1 MKKRGN
7 FRCSKLS
14 SRLNFF
20 KFLSFLTAV
29 SVSLFGSFSSV
40 SGIGDNPVYAVPVL
54 VLKFFPLDETGK
66 LNRSIIG
73 TDLPEND
80 RALPSIRAKVSR
92 LNSEGILF
100 MERASRYKGYRD
112 SSAVSSIGLVILDEI
127 EHLEPVPVASSSN
140 GKTPPTNKIAY
151 LNRVNICDYVDNRDV
166 EQVWVWMYHSDVV
179 YPVESNMVMGTNIE
193 ALWNYNGYGDVSNS
207 YHLNDLPVCQNT
219 YTVYEFNYGRGLG
232 EMTENFGHHI
242 ERLLNYADRS
252 LFWGKFVGSDS
263 SHKIINPGCGWVH
276 YTPNS
281 DTDYDWYNRRRVL
294 SDCEDWKPDGSG
306 TERLVSCETWGGNG
320 CSAGDGGVAWKT
332 WWMQNMPGE
341 DNGLSYNGANLRNWW
356 HFFGNFDEAL
366 SQDRSLTETADPIIT
381 NSLPSFSGSSSF
393 SVRENRGSVGSVVA
407 ADVDSADSVTG
418 YRISGGADSSLFSI
432 TNRGV
437 LSFRSIPD
445 FESPSDAGSN
455 NQYLVEIT
463 VTSGAGSREL
473 SATRTFTV
481 TVGDVSEAPSTPSV
495 PVLSSPSSTS
505 LLVSWSAPSNTGPVI
520 SDYDVEYRQG
530 TTGSFS
536 VWSHTGNSR
545 RATITNLNANT
556 LYQVHVLARNAE
568 GASSWSQTSSFT
580 TGSVVTNNPP
590 AFSSGSTFSVNEN
603 RGSVGSVVADDVD
616 SEDSVN
622 GYSIR
627 SGADRS
633 LFSITNAGV
642 LTFVSVT
649 DFEAPVDSNTDNVY
663 RLTVQA
669 NSGAGSR
676 ELSATQTI
684 TVTVNDVDEAP
695 SRPSVPTLSSPSST
709 SLFVSWSAPSNTDPV
724 ISDYDVQYRQ
734 GTTGS
739 FSNWSHSG
747 NGTSTTITGLSVS
760 TLYQVRVLARNAEGD
775 STWSETSS
783 FTTGSVSP
791 PPPPPETTSPPVFS
805 SDSSFSVNENVRSV
819 GTVVVSDGDDQDSVT
834 GYNISGRADSS
845 LFRINSGGV
854 LIFHAA
860 PDYEKPSETGRNNIY
875 VLDVTVTSGNGVRE
889 RSATEKITVRVRNV
903 DEQDAENSTGNY
915 SGERPVRQSG
925 NSFLKGVIIY
935 VVIALSVLILL
946 ICGVIFFV
954 NRGSGGWSHED
965 VDDPHDVG

>member
-14 SRLNFF
+14 GRLNFF

-481 TVGDVSEAPSTPSV
+481 TVTDVAEPPSRPSAPVLSSPSSTSLSVSWSAPSNTGPVISDYDVEYRQGTTGSFSVWSHTGNSRRATITNLNANTLYQVHVLARNAEGASSWSRTSSATTQSVVIPLTNNPPTFSGSSTFSVRENSRSVSTVTASDSDSRDAVTGYRFSGGVDASLFSITNAGVLTFVSAPDFEAPDDSNTDNVYRLTVRTNSGAGSRELSATRTFTVTVGDVSEAPSTPSV

-590 AFSSGSTFSVNEN
+590 AFSSVQRFQSMKTGEVLVLLWLMMLIVRIALMVIVF
-603 RGSVGSVVADDVD
+603 VV
-616 SEDSVN
+616 
-622 GYSIR
+622 
-627 SGADRS
+627 
-633 LFSITNAGV
+633 V
-642 LTFVSVT
+642 LTGPCF
-649 DFEAPVDSNTDNVY
+649 
-663 RLTVQA
+663 RL
-669 NSGAGSR
+669 
-676 ELSATQTI
+676 LM
-684 TVTVNDVDEAP
+684 
-695 SRPSVPTLSSPSST
+695 
-709 SLFVSWSAPSNTDPV
+709 
-724 ISDYDVQYRQ
+724 
-734 GTTGS
+734 
-739 FSNWSHSG
+739 
-747 NGTSTTITGLSVS
+747 
-760 TLYQVRVLARNAEGD
+760 RV
-775 STWSETSS
+775 
-783 FTTGSVSP
+783 F
-791 PPPPPETTSPPVFS
+791 
-805 SDSSFSVNENVRSV
+805 
-819 GTVVVSDGDDQDSVT
+819 
-834 GYNISGRADSS
+834 
-845 LFRINSGGV
+845 
-854 LIFHAA
+854 
-860 PDYEKPSETGRNNIY
+860 
-875 VLDVTVTSGNGVRE
+875 
-889 RSATEKITVRVRNV
+889 
-903 DEQDAENSTGNY
+903 
-915 SGERPVRQSG
+915 
-925 NSFLKGVIIY
+925 
-935 VVIALSVLILL
+935 
-946 ICGVIFFV
+946 
-954 NRGSGGWSHED
+954 
-965 VDDPHDVG
+965 